1 LRWLILLHVSIVFDF
16 GQTYNNNLIIPIN
29 DYIINSTS
37 IQVELCGAA
46 IPSNIEH
53 TVMATRRRIGVS
65 AATTEAARRQLMQ
78 PVPCWE
84 KIWVVP
90 SISSGN
96 PGSSTLKVY
105 KWVKTEKIQ
114 HFSDDEGD
122 VDEPLAPLPDE
133 PEVGDEDL
141 EQDEPRV
148 TDAAQNTDMELNV
161 DDPPSK
167 LSSPKPQL
175 RIMPSSLSG
184 LETRDGV
191 DGLDAS
197 LKLDADMDDDEDQKK
212 VDDLELDISGLGP
225 DGLQLESAHD
235 LSQLDGPDGLMGGS
249 LMDDS
254 VDPFG
259 A

>member
-1 LRWLILLHVSIVFDF
+1 
-16 GQTYNNNLIIPIN
+16 
-29 DYIINSTS
+29 
-37 IQVELCGAA
+37 
-46 IPSNIEH
+46 
-53 TVMATRRRIGVS
+53 MATRRRIGVS

-84 KIWVVP
+84 KVWVVP
-90 SISSGN
+90 SIPSGS
-96 PGSSTLKVY
+96 SSTLKVY

-114 HFSDDEGD
+114 HFSDDED
-122 VDEPLAPLPDE
+122 EVDEPLAPLPDD
-133 PEVGDEDL
+133 PEVVDGVEGDEDL
-141 EQDEPRV
+141 EQDEPEPRV
-148 TDAAQNTDMELNV
+148 IDATQNKELTDIDQNV
-161 DDPPSK
+161 DDPPS

-184 LETRDGV
+184 LETRDSV

-197 LKLDADMDDDEDQKK
+197 LKLDADMDDIDENREK
-212 VDDLELDISGLGP
+212 VIPDDDLELDISGLGP

-254 VDPFG
+254 LDPFRG
-259 A
+259 TT

>member
-1 LRWLILLHVSIVFDF
+1 
-16 GQTYNNNLIIPIN
+16 
-29 DYIINSTS
+29 
-37 IQVELCGAA
+37 
-46 IPSNIEH
+46 
-53 TVMATRRRIGVS
+53 MATRRRIGVS

-84 KIWVVP
+84 KVWVVP
-90 SISSGN
+90 SIPSGS
-96 PGSSTLKVY
+96 SSTLKVY

-114 HFSDDEGD
+114 HFSDDEGE

-133 PEVGDEDL
+133 LEVVDGVEGDDDL
-141 EQDEPRV
+141 EQDVADATQNKEL
-148 TDAAQNTDMELNV
+148 TDVDQNL

-175 RIMPSSLSG
+175 RIMSSSLSG
-184 LETRDGV
+184 IETRDSV

-197 LKLDADMDDDEDQKK
+197 LKLDADMDDIDKK
-212 VDDLELDISGLGP
+212 ANDDLELDISGLGP

-235 LSQLDGPDGLMGGS
+235 LSQLGGPDGLMGGS

-254 VDPFG
+254 IDPFG
-259 A
+259 TN

>member
-1 LRWLILLHVSIVFDF
+1 
-16 GQTYNNNLIIPIN
+16 
-29 DYIINSTS
+29 
-37 IQVELCGAA
+37 
-46 IPSNIEH
+46 
-53 TVMATRRRIGVS
+53 MATRRRIGVS

-84 KIWVVP
+84 KVWVVP
-90 SISSGN
+90 TIPSGS
-96 PGSSTLKVY
+96 SSTLKVY

-114 HFSDDEGD
+114 VSINNCVLSLTLMPLQHFSDDEGE

-133 PEVGDEDL
+133 LEVVEVEGDDDL
-141 EQDEPRV
+141 EQDVADATQIKEL
-148 TDAAQNTDMELNV
+148 TDIDQNV

-175 RIMPSSLSG
+175 RIIPSSLSG
-184 LETRDGV
+184 IETRDNV

-197 LKLDADMDDDEDQKK
+197 LKLDADMDDIVKK
-212 VDDLELDISGLGP
+212 ANDDLELDISGLGP
-225 DGLQLESAHD
+225 DGLQLEGAHD
-235 LSQLDGPDGLMGGS
+235 LSQLDGPDGLLGGS

-259 A
+259 TN

>member
-1 LRWLILLHVSIVFDF
+1 
-16 GQTYNNNLIIPIN
+16 
-29 DYIINSTS
+29 
-37 IQVELCGAA
+37 
-46 IPSNIEH
+46 
-53 TVMATRRRIGVS
+53 MATRRRIGVS

-84 KIWVVP
+84 KVWVVP
-90 SISSGN
+90 TIPSGS
-96 PGSSTLKVY
+96 SSTLKVY

-114 HFSDDEGD
+114 VRIINCVLGLALMSLQHFSDDEGE

-133 PEVGDEDL
+133 LEVVEVEGDDDL
-141 EQDEPRV
+141 EQDVADATQSKEL
-148 TDAAQNTDMELNV
+148 TDIDQNV

-175 RIMPSSLSG
+175 IIMPSSLSG
-184 LETRDGV
+184 IETRDSI

-197 LKLDADMDDDEDQKK
+197 LKLDADMDDIVKK
-212 VDDLELDISGLGP
+212 ANDDLELDISGLGP
-225 DGLQLESAHD
+225 DGLQLEGAHD
-235 LSQLDGPDGLMGGS
+235 LSQLDGPDGLLGGS

-259 A
+259 TN

>member
-1 LRWLILLHVSIVFDF
+1 MYHLLFAILFD
-16 GQTYNNNLIIPIN
+16 NC
-29 DYIINSTS
+29 
-37 IQVELCGAA
+37 IQHQHQ
-46 IPSNIEH
+46 PP

-84 KIWVVP
+84 KVWVVP
-90 SISSGN
+90 SIPSGS
-96 PGSSTLKVY
+96 SSTLKVY

-114 HFSDDEGD
+114 VSIINCVLALTLMPLQHFSDDEGE

-133 PEVGDEDL
+133 LEVVDGVEGDDDL
-141 EQDEPRV
+141 EQDV
-148 TDAAQNTDMELNV
+148 GDATQNKELTDMDQNV

-175 RIMPSSLSG
+175 RIMSSSLSG
-184 LETRDGV
+184 IETRDSV

-197 LKLDADMDDDEDQKK
+197 LKLDADMDDIDKK
-212 VDDLELDISGLGP
+212 ANDDLELDISGLGP

-235 LSQLDGPDGLMGGS
+235 LSQLGGPDGLMGGS

-254 VDPFG
+254 IDPFG
-259 A
+259 TN

>member
-1 LRWLILLHVSIVFDF
+1 
-16 GQTYNNNLIIPIN
+16 
-29 DYIINSTS
+29 
-37 IQVELCGAA
+37 
-46 IPSNIEH
+46 
-53 TVMATRRRIGVS
+53 MATRRRIGVS

-84 KIWVVP
+84 KVWVVP
-90 SISSGN
+90 SIPSGS
-96 PGSSTLKVY
+96 SSTLKVY

-114 HFSDDEGD
+114 VSIINCVLALALTPLQHFSDDEGE

-133 PEVGDEDL
+133 LEVVDGVEGDDDL
-141 EQDEPRV
+141 EQDVADATQNKEL
-148 TDAAQNTDMELNV
+148 TDVDQNV

-184 LETRDGV
+184 IETRDSV

-197 LKLDADMDDDEDQKK
+197 LKLDADMDDIDKK
-212 VDDLELDISGLGP
+212 VNDDLELDISGLGP

-235 LSQLDGPDGLMGGS
+235 LSQLGGPDGLMGGS

-259 A
+259 TN

>member
-1 LRWLILLHVSIVFDF
+1 
-16 GQTYNNNLIIPIN
+16 
-29 DYIINSTS
+29 
-37 IQVELCGAA
+37 
-46 IPSNIEH
+46 
-53 TVMATRRRIGVS
+53 MATRRRIGVS

-90 SISSGN
+90 TIPSGS
-96 PGSSTLKVY
+96 SSTLKVY

-114 HFSDDEGD
+114 VSIINFMLALALMPLQHFSDDEGE

-133 PEVGDEDL
+133 LEVVEVEGDDDL
-141 EQDEPRV
+141 EQDVADATQNKEL
-148 TDAAQNTDMELNV
+148 TDIDQNV

-184 LETRDGV
+184 IETRDSV

-197 LKLDADMDDDEDQKK
+197 LNLDTDMDDIVKK
-212 VDDLELDISGLGP
+212 ANDGLELDISGLGP
-225 DGLQLESAHD
+225 DGLQLEDAHD
-235 LSQLDGPDGLMGGS
+235 LSQLDGPDGLLGGS

-259 A
+259 AN

>member
-1 LRWLILLHVSIVFDF
+1 
-16 GQTYNNNLIIPIN
+16 
-29 DYIINSTS
+29 
-37 IQVELCGAA
+37 
-46 IPSNIEH
+46 
-53 TVMATRRRIGVS
+53 MATRQRIGVS

-84 KIWVVP
+84 KVWVVP
-90 SISSGN
+90 SIPSGS
-96 PGSSTLKVY
+96 SSTLKVY

-114 HFSDDEGD
+114 HFSDDEGE

-133 PEVGDEDL
+133 LEVVDGVEGDDDL
-141 EQDEPRV
+141 EQDV
-148 TDAAQNTDMELNV
+148 ADATQNKELLTDMDQNV

-175 RIMPSSLSG
+175 RIMSSSLSG
-184 LETRDGV
+184 IETRDSV

-197 LKLDADMDDDEDQKK
+197 LKLDADMDDIDKK
-212 VDDLELDISGLGP
+212 ANDDLELDISGLGP

-235 LSQLDGPDGLMGGS
+235 LSQLGGPDGLMGGS

-254 VDPFG
+254 IDPFG
-259 A
+259 TN

>member
-1 LRWLILLHVSIVFDF
+1 
-16 GQTYNNNLIIPIN
+16 
-29 DYIINSTS
+29 
-37 IQVELCGAA
+37 
-46 IPSNIEH
+46 
-53 TVMATRRRIGVS
+53 MATRRRIGVS

-84 KIWVVP
+84 KVWVVP
-90 SISSGN
+90 TIPSGS
-96 PGSSTLKVY
+96 SSTLKVY
-105 KWVKTEKIQ
+105 KWLKTEKIQ
-114 HFSDDEGD
+114 HFSDDEGE

-133 PEVGDEDL
+133 LEVVEVEGDDDL
-141 EQDEPRV
+141 EQDVADATQSKEL
-148 TDAAQNTDMELNV
+148 TDIDQNV

-184 LETRDGV
+184 IETRDSI

-197 LKLDADMDDDEDQKK
+197 LKLDADMDDIVKK
-212 VDDLELDISGLGP
+212 ANDDLELDISGLGP
-225 DGLQLESAHD
+225 DGLQLEAAHD
-235 LSQLDGPDGLMGGS
+235 LSQLDGPDGLLGGS

-259 A
+259 TN

>member
-1 LRWLILLHVSIVFDF
+1 
-16 GQTYNNNLIIPIN
+16 
-29 DYIINSTS
+29 
-37 IQVELCGAA
+37 
-46 IPSNIEH
+46 
-53 TVMATRRRIGVS
+53 
-65 AATTEAARRQLMQ
+65 MQ

-84 KIWVVP
+84 KVWVVP
-90 SISSGN
+90 TIPSGS
-96 PGSSTLKVY
+96 SSTLKVY

-114 HFSDDEGD
+114 VSIINFILALALMPLQHFSDDEGE

-133 PEVGDEDL
+133 LEVVEVEGDDDL
-141 EQDEPRV
+141 EQDV
-148 TDAAQNTDMELNV
+148 TDATQNKELTDIDQNV

-184 LETRDGV
+184 IETRDSV

-197 LKLDADMDDDEDQKK
+197 LNLDTDMDDIVKK
-212 VDDLELDISGLGP
+212 ANDGLELDISGLGP
-225 DGLQLESAHD
+225 DGLQLEDAHD
-235 LSQLDGPDGLMGGS
+235 LSQLDGPDGLLGGS

-259 A
+259 AN

>member
-1 LRWLILLHVSIVFDF
+1 M
-16 GQTYNNNLIIPIN
+16 P
-29 DYIINSTS
+29 
-37 IQVELCGAA
+37 
-46 IPSNIEH
+46 P
-53 TVMATRRRIGVS
+53 
-65 AATTEAARRQLMQ
+65 
-78 PVPCWE
+78 
-84 KIWVVP
+84 
-90 SISSGN
+90 
-96 PGSSTLKVY
+96 
-105 KWVKTEKIQ
+105 Q

-133 PEVGDEDL
+133 PEIGDEDL

-148 TDAAQNTDMELNV
+148 IDATQNTDIELNV

-184 LETRDGV
+184 LETRDSV

-212 VDDLELDISGLGP
+212 DNDLELDISGLGP

-259 A
+259 GTT